1 MEGKRERMAGWK
13 RSDATYSK
21 TLAFGRNFSP
31 ASWWKDQKKES
42 RQNRSQVSASFHRR
56 TEHGGK
62 EEEWMDGS
70 DASFSKSLAFGRN
83 LTPASWWKDQKTEL
97 FPSFNS
103 ASFHIK
109 TEPGGKEEG
118 WMEVTPAG
126 RISAAPVSW
135 SRFPQP
141 ASTPSENALPNTKYK
156 WKLFWLAPIR
166 LDVPFKYY
174 YSTIS
179 IIPMIIQDF
188 AVTKADIIT
197 T

>member
-1 MEGKRERMAGWK
+1 MKG
-13 RSDATYSK
+13 S
-21 TLAFGRNFSP
+21 
-31 ASWWKDQKKES
+31 KES

-118 WMEVTPAG
+118 WKWRQLVGSQLLP
-126 RISAAPVSW
+126 SADH
-135 SRFPQP
+135 
-141 ASTPSENALPNTKYK
+141 ASPSQHQLPPKMHLEIHNTKENR
-156 WKLFWLAPIR
+156 FESP
-166 LDVPFKYY
+166 PFDCTVLIH
-174 YSTIS
+174 YSTSS
-179 IIPMIIQDF
+179 IIPTKIKDF
-188 AVTKADIIT
+188 VVPKADIIT

>member
-1 MEGKRERMAGWK
+1 MKG
-13 RSDATYSK
+13 S
-21 TLAFGRNFSP
+21 
-31 ASWWKDQKKES
+31 KES

-118 WMEVTPAG
+118 WMDGSDA
-126 RISAAPVSW
+126 SW
-135 SRFPQP
+135 SDLSCSRQLITLPP
-141 ASTPSENALPNTKYK
+141 ASINSLRKCTWKYK
-156 WKLFWLAPIR
+156 IRSTYGNRFESPPSVWLYC
-166 LDVPFKYY
+166 LN
-174 YSTIS
+174 T
-179 IIPMIIQDF
+179 IIQQFQLLKSYILDF
-188 AVTKADIIT
+188 VATKADIIT